1 MAATELCSSSALV
14 DSRSD
19 KNLDLLFLSFKITLC
34 WKLNKLQIGQ
44 HFELKWVERFAS
56 FEMMTLQR
64 FLLAAGCCECRNE
77 QDEPDESRN
86 GLRSQVSHNFLT
98 LIMNTNYNNAIVV

>member
-1 MAATELCSSSALV
+1 MFALEIVRDVVSDTGSGFVTERERGRETVAATELCSSSALV

-56 FEMMTLQR
+56 FEMMTL
-64 FLLAAGCCECRNE
+64 
-77 QDEPDESRN
+77 
-86 GLRSQVSHNFLT
+86 
-98 LIMNTNYNNAIVV
+98 